1 MADEKKGIT
10 VKIDADLHA
19 EVKAYVE
26 SQGLTMAEFVS
37 KALDD
42 ELHPKMNMNGG
53 TTMEKMRTMAF
64 QVPEDLFQKIKDY
77 LNRNH
82 MTQKDFVLGLI
93 TKEIDRDLA
102 ARQEAAECA
111 VIAEEQDTEE
121 VSISNLGN
129 YDAFVRLYLQSIFDV
144 TYPDSVR
151 NIALT
156 QAVETT
162 PTGTISHEFVKRN
175 DADTDWDSA
184 PIEIGGATH
193 LRVTCDPDFTAETG
207 YSDQNTRN
215 NIILYR
221 LPSYAG
227 R

>member
-1 MADEKKGIT
+1 MAEEKKGIT

-77 LNRNH
+77 LNCNH

-93 TKEIDRDLA
+93 TKEIDRDLS
-102 ARQEAAECA
+102 ARQEAAEAA
-111 VIAEEQDTEE
+111 VTADEQDSEEYGEQDDDELSEDSDEEFEDDEDDEYDEDEDEDSEYDDDDEDEDYDDEEDEDAEFDEDEKYDEGEDEDPDEEADEDEDTAEAEEPVME
-121 VSISNLGN
+121 
-129 YDAFVRLYLQSIFDV
+129 
-144 TYPDSVR
+144 
-151 NIALT
+151 
-156 QAVETT
+156 
-162 PTGTISHEFVKRN
+162 
-175 DADTDWDSA
+175 
-184 PIEIGGATH
+184 
-193 LRVTCDPDFTAETG
+193 
-207 YSDQNTRN
+207 
-215 NIILYR
+215 
-221 LPSYAG
+221 
-227 R
+227 

>member
-93 TKEIDRDLA
+93 TREIDRDLS
-102 ARQEAAECA
+102 ARQEAAEAA
-111 VIAEEQDTEE
+111 VTADEQDSEEYGEPENNELSEDSDEEFDDPDDDEDDEYDENEDEDYDDEEDEDAEFDEDEEYDEAEDEAADEEADEDEDTAEAEEPVME
-121 VSISNLGN
+121 
-129 YDAFVRLYLQSIFDV
+129 
-144 TYPDSVR
+144 
-151 NIALT
+151 
-156 QAVETT
+156 
-162 PTGTISHEFVKRN
+162 
-175 DADTDWDSA
+175 
-184 PIEIGGATH
+184 
-193 LRVTCDPDFTAETG
+193 
-207 YSDQNTRN
+207 
-215 NIILYR
+215 
-221 LPSYAG
+221 
-227 R
+227 

>member
-1 MADEKKGIT
+1 MAEEKKGIT

-82 MTQKDFVLGLI
+82 MTQKEFVIGLI
-93 TKEIDRDLA
+93 TKEIDRDLT
-102 ARQEAAECA
+102 ARQETAQRT
-111 VIAEEQDTEE
+111 VSAEEQQAEE
-121 VSISNLGN
+121 IPEDEENE
-129 YDAFVRLYLQSIFDV
+129 LY
-144 TYPDSVR
+144 
-151 NIALT
+151 
-156 QAVETT
+156 
-162 PTGTISHEFVKRN
+162 G
-175 DADTDWDSA
+175 
-184 PIEIGGATH
+184 
-193 LRVTCDPDFTAETG
+193 DPDEEFEDYDEDEDYDDEEDEDAEFDEDDEGSEYDEGEDENPDEEAGEDEDTAEAEEP
-207 YSDQNTRN
+207 
-215 NIILYR
+215 LME
-221 LPSYAG
+221 
-227 R
+227 

>member
-1 MADEKKGIT
+1 MAEEKKGIT

-102 ARQEAAECA
+102 ARQEAAERA
-111 VIAEEQDTEE
+111 VTAEEQDTEE
-121 VSISNLGN
+121 YGEQDDDELSEDSDEDYEDDEDDELNEDSE
-129 YDAFVRLYLQSIFDV
+129 YDDDEDEDYDDEEDEDAEFDEDDEGSE
-144 TYPDSVR
+144 YDEGEDENPD
-151 NIALT
+151 
-156 QAVETT
+156 E
-162 PTGTISHEFVKRN
+162 E
-175 DADTDWDSA
+175 ADEDED
-184 PIEIGGATH
+184 
-193 LRVTCDPDFTAETG
+193 TAEAEEP
-207 YSDQNTRN
+207 
-215 NIILYR
+215 IME
-221 LPSYAG
+221 
-227 R
+227 